1 MNEKNWLRT
10 LAERVNP
17 QTTALI
23 ILDMLKANPDA
34 PPSMEIPRIRGPLQ
48 HLIQLIASGR
58 RVLLP
63 IIYVRNSHSDWTV
76 LANLRYAWSSQPNY
90 SPHHYAEGTRAVEFH
105 DGLEPKEGEAILIK
119 HSYSAFAH
127 GPLDLMLRC
136 RGIKSVLLTG
146 GAVMGAVE
154 AAAKECFVRGYYL
167 VVVSDCVVPASGP
180 DHEIVLNQATE
191 RLGAIVA
198 PSDEIMRVWDALPAK
213 ENEGFFGRGETG

>member
-1 MNEKNWLRT
+1 MSEPAWLRT
-10 LAERVNP
+10 LEQRVNP
-17 QTTALI
+17 ATSALI

-34 PPSMEIPRIRGPLQ
+34 PPSMENPRVRGPLQ
-48 HLIQLIASGR
+48 HLIRLIAAGR
-58 RVLLP
+58 RVSLP
-63 IIYVRNSHSDWTV
+63 VIYVRNSHSDWTV
-76 LANLRYAWSSQPNY
+76 FPNLRHAWSSQPNY

-105 DGLEPKEGEAILIK
+105 DGLDPQPDEAILIK

-136 RGIKSVLLTG
+136 KGIKSVLLTG

-167 VVVSDCVVPASGP
+167 VIVSDCVVPGSGP
-180 DHEIVLNQATE
+180 DFDVVTRQAAD

-198 PSDEIMRVWDALPAK
+198 STEEIVRLWDTLPATRD
-213 ENEGFFGRGETG
+213 FA

>member
-1 MNEKNWLRT
+1 MNAKDWLRT
-10 LAERVNP
+10 LEQRVNP
-17 QTTALI
+17 QTMALLV
-23 ILDMLKANPDA
+23 LDMLKANPDA

-48 HLIQLIASGR
+48 RLIELIASGR
-58 RVLLP
+58 RVSLP

-76 LANLRYAWSSQPNY
+76 LPNLRYAWSSQPNY
-90 SPHHYAEGTRAVEFH
+90 NPHHYAEGTRAVEFH
-105 DGLEPKEGEAILIK
+105 DGLEPKEGEAVLIK

-136 RGIKSVLLTG
+136 KGIKSVLLTG

-167 VVVSDCVVPASGP
+167 VIVSDCVVPSSGP
-180 DHEIVLNQATE
+180 DFDIVSQQATD

-198 PSDEIMRVWDALPAK
+198 TSDEIIRIWDALAV
-213 ENEGFFGRGETG
+213 NQTGDATL